1 MATDPAPEA
10 LEQLLNLS
18 HELGL
23 ESRGMAMLGEGNTST
38 RRDGSTFWVKAS
50 GTQLR
55 TLTAAQVVACRNEAI
70 AKLMD
75 RTSPASDE
83 EVHQALLDSRV
94 DPQAMKPSVEALF
107 HGYLLSLPDVHF
119 VGHVHAVAV
128 NQILCSP
135 RARDFAEKR
144 IFPDE
149 IVCCGAESVLVPYT
163 DPGLILAQAIR
174 EKTHAFIERHGT
186 FPRLILLENHGII
199 ALGKTPQAVMAA
211 LLMAE
216 KTAAIWVG
224 AAALG
229 GPIFLAPEN
238 VRRIAQRPDEHY
250 RQRALKL

>member
-1 MATDPAPEA
+1 MTADVFPDA
-10 LEQLLNLS
+10 LEKLLDLS
-18 HELGL
+18 HELGV

-55 TLTAAQVVACRNEAI
+55 TLTPAQVVACRNEAI

-75 RTSPASDE
+75 RTNASDE
-83 EVHQALLDSRV
+83 EVHHALLEARV

-119 VGHVHAVAV
+119 VGHVHAIAV
-128 NQILCSP
+128 NQILCST
-135 RARDFAEKR
+135 RARDFAEHR

-163 DPGLILAQAIR
+163 DPGLVLAQAIR
-174 EKTHAFIERHGT
+174 DKTRAFIERHGT

-199 ALGKTPQAVMAA
+199 ALGKTPQAVLAA

-216 KTAAIWVG
+216 KTAAIWTG

-229 GPIFLAPEN
+229 GPVFLSPEN
-238 VRRIAQRPDEHY
+238 VRRIAERPDEHY

>member
-1 MATDPAPEA
+1 MNADIAPDA
-10 LEQLLNLS
+10 LEKLLDLS
-18 HELGL
+18 HELGA
-23 ESRGMAMLGEGNTST
+23 EGRGMAILGEGNTST

-55 TLTAAQVVACRNEAI
+55 TLTAGQVVACRNEAI
-70 AKLMD
+70 AKLLD
-75 RTSPASDE
+75 QSRASDD
-83 EVHQALLDSRV
+83 EVHHALLGARV

-107 HGYLLSLPDVHF
+107 HSYLLGLPDVNY
-119 VGHVHAVAV
+119 VGHVHAIAV

-135 RARDFAEKR
+135 RAREFAEKR

-149 IVCCGAESVLVPYT
+149 IVCCGAESVLVPYV
-163 DPGLILAQAIR
+163 DPGLVLAQVIR
-174 EKTHAFIERHGT
+174 EKTRAFIGKHGT

-199 ALGKTPQAVMAA
+199 APGKTPQAVLAA

-216 KTAAIWVG
+216 KTAQIWAG

-229 GPIFLAPEN
+229 GPVFLSPEN
-238 VRRIAQRPDEHY
+238 VRRIADRPDEHY

>member
-1 MATDPAPEA
+1 MASA
-10 LEQLLNLS
+10 LSPSPLDQLLNLS
-18 HELGL
+18 HELGT
-23 ESRGMAMLGEGNTST
+23 EARGMAMLGEGNTST
-38 RRDGSTFWVKAS
+38 RRDESTFWVKAS

-55 TLTAAQVVACRNEAI
+55 TLQPEQVVACRNEI
-70 AKLMD
+70 IVGLMD
-75 RTSPASDE
+75 RTKPATDE
-83 EVHQALLDSRV
+83 EVHHALLDSRI

-119 VGHVHAVAV
+119 VGHVHAIAV

-163 DPGLILAQAIR
+163 DPGLILAQVIR
-174 EKTHAFIERHGT
+174 DRTRAFIERHGA

-199 ALGKTPQAVMAA
+199 ALGKTPQAVLAA

-229 GPIFLAPEN
+229 GPIFLTPEN
-238 VRRIAQRPDEHY
+238 VQRIAQRPDEHY

>member
-1 MATDPAPEA
+1 MNATGFPEG
-10 LEQLLNLS
+10 LELLLNLS
-18 HELGL
+18 HELGQ
-23 ESRGMAMLGEGNTST
+23 ESRNMAMLGEGNTST
-38 RRDGSTFWVKAS
+38 RRDGETFWVKAS

-55 TLTAAQVVACRNEAI
+55 TLKPEQAVACRNRAVLD
-70 AKLMD
+70 LMD
-75 RTSPASDE
+75 RTAKMTDE
-83 EVHQALLDSRV
+83 EINQALLDCRV
-94 DPQAMKPSVEALF
+94 DPKALKPSVEALF
-107 HGYLLSLPDVHF
+107 HGYLLSLPEVNF

-163 DPGLILAQAIR
+163 DPGLVLAQSIR
-174 EKTHAFIERHGT
+174 ERTRAHIEKHGAH
-186 FPRLILLENHGII
+186 PRLILLENHGII
-199 ALGKTPQAVMAA
+199 ALGKTPQAVLAA

-229 GPIFLAPEN
+229 GPIFLTPEN

-250 RQRALKL
+250 RQRALNL